1 MMKCWSSLEPRSP
14 TNKMAAGFP
23 HYEVCDLAANSRV
36 VEIKSVDVEMQSLQS
51 IKSGLAFLSTQMED
65 QAREN
70 ELTLKNTSLSAQV
83 KYLTRKVV
91 TMLDSS
97 FKTQMED
104 LTKEKVVLTMSRISL
119 LSASIY
125 EISPYVHHNST
136 SHPSL
141 RLLLGV
147 NRMVQDSPS
156 EGRGLLLDDQG
167 PAHHH
172 CPVDGGHD
180 DPCGGGDCEGV
191 QEEEAYHALQHT
203 VKEGPDAQEEEVE
216 KENKAA
222 LLPLAVRTDA
232 ALLSCQPRCYLSLS
246 HSISNPKC

>member
-1 MMKCWSSLEPRSP
+1 
-14 TNKMAAGFP
+14 MAAGFP
-23 HYEVCDLAANSRV
+23 HYEVCDLAANLREV
-36 VEIKSVDVEMQSLQS
+36 VEIKSADVEMQSLQS
-51 IKSGLAFLSTQMED
+51 IESALAFLSNQVED

-70 ELTLKNTSLSAQV
+70 ELTMKNTSLSAQV
-83 KYLTRKVV
+83 
-91 TMLDSS
+91 
-97 FKTQMED
+97 ED
-104 LTKEKVVLTMSRISL
+104 LTKKVVPTMSRLSLLCASMSRLSL

-125 EISPYVHHNST
+125 EIIPHAHHNST